1 MEENKMATP
10 YSIQDE
16 RSRYGYDPGY
26 ERDWERGYHGGRDRD
41 IFERAGDE
49 VRSWFGNEEAER
61 RRRGDAHE
69 TERRQRQGGYWNRPG
84 SATDMRAGHLMTRN
98 VATVSPQDYVERA
111 ARLMRDCDCG
121 ALPVVNNYGRLMGMI
136 TDRDIAMRLVA
147 RGADTRRA
155 LVSDCMTDETFCAHI
170 NDRLEDCLRQ
180 MARHQVRRLPIVN
193 DDNQIV
199 GIISQ
204 GDLARHAEA
213 YQGRGERRW
222 FAETVSEISEPSSG
236 PYR

>member
-1 MEENKMATP
+1 MATP
-10 YSIQDE
+10 YSIDE
-16 RSRYGYDPGY
+16 RSRYGYDSGY
-26 ERDWERGYHGGRDRD
+26 ERDRERGYYGGRDRGV
-41 IFERAGDE
+41 FERAGDE

-61 RRRGDAHE
+61 RRRRDSYE
-69 TERRQRQGGYWNRPG
+69 EERRQRQGGYWNRPG
-84 SATDMRAGHLMTRN
+84 SAADTRVGHVMTRN
-98 VATVSPQDYVERA
+98 VTTVSPQDYVERA

-121 ALPVVNNYGRLMGMI
+121 ALPVVNNYGRLIGMI

-155 LVSDCMTDETFCAHI
+155 LVSDAMTDETFCCYV
-170 NDRLEDCLRQ
+170 NDRLEDCMRQ
-180 MARHQVRRLPIVN
+180 MARHRVRRLPIVN
-193 DDNQIV
+193 DDDQIV

-213 YQGRGERRW
+213 FHGSGERRQ
-222 FAETVSEISEPSSG
+222 FAETVSEISEPSSV